1 MGVSAPLERP
11 DAPGG
16 GDGPDTVAASAVF
29 ERRVLEDAAEPF
41 GGLVYVHAPIGAP
54 FSFDALARRDDGRD
68 RWGTSGQRTV
78 DLAGDPGVAL
88 AEYARRREPG
98 APADERRIVRLRLRA
113 VTVVDLRRGSVAV
126 ALGLPSGAR
135 HLADRAVARRVAR
148 TVREADVC
156 EGMIV
161 PSMAFLERAD
171 RFNVVLFCERLGADL
186 ERILCDPE
194 EVGRVRLTT

>member
-1 MGVSAPLERP
+1 MGVTAPVARPASA
-11 DAPGG
+11 DGG
-16 GDGPDTVAASAVF
+16 HGPDTVAASAVF

-41 GGLVYVHAPIGAP
+41 GGLVYCHAPVGVP
-54 FSFDALARRDDGRD
+54 FSFAALGRRDDGRD

-78 DLAGDPGVAL
+78 DLAADPAVAL
-88 AEYARRREPG
+88 AEYARRRDPG
-98 APADERRIVRLRLRA
+98 APADERRLMRLRLRA

-126 ALGLPSGAR
+126 ALGLPPGSR
-135 HLADRAVARRVAR
+135 HLADREVARRVSR

-186 ERILCDPE
+186 ETILCDPE

>member
-16 GDGPDTVAASAVF
+16 GHGSDTVAASAVF